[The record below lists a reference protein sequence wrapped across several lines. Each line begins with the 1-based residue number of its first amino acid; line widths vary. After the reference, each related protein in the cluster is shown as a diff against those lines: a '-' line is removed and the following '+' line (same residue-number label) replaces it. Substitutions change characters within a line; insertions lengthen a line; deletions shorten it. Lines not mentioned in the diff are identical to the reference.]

1 MLLNGGEFDGKRY
14 LSPRTVEMMTTNRL
28 SNEVAYAAGQGF
40 GLNFGVVTDATQ
52 VGYAAS
58 IVEFGWAGLANSIF
72 WVDPKE
78 EMIVI
83 MMSQYLPYNGEYYRD
98 ILHRLVRAAIIE

>member
-1 MLLNGGEFDGKRY
+1 
-14 LSPRTVEMMTTNRL
+14 MMTTNRL
-28 SNEVAYAAGQGF
+28 SSEIEYSAGQGF
-40 GLNFGVVTDATQ
+40 GLDFGVVTDASQ

-58 IVEFGWAGLANSIF
+58 DGEYGWGGLATTIF